1 VPWTVNSNGVF
12 RTGNI
17 KTSTKNK
24 CKTDNDKKYIQA
36 ILDGNGYSRNGKNFY
51 LTRNGKNVAHF
62 TSLGLNGMNGMNGG
76 ISFPSSPS
84 SQGITLIQPPGQLRN
99 SPMNN
104 NPSVIV
110 MPAAPSQQ
118 RQPDPQVIYMPSPA
132 QQQQPKPQVIYMQ
145 APPQPTP
152 PPQIVY
158 VHTPPPPP
166 QVIYMPSPQQQ
177 QPIPSPPQQPIP
189 PPPMYIPPQPTYI
202 SPPSG

>member
-1 VPWTVNSNGVF
+1 VPWTINSNGVV

-62 TSLGLNGMNGMNGG
+62 TSLGLNGMNGMNTMNGMNGG
-76 ISFPSSPS
+76 ISFPSRPN
-84 SQGITLIQPPGQLRN
+84 SQGITLIQSPGQLRT
-99 SPMNN
+99 SP
-104 NPSVIV
+104 SLQ
-110 MPAAPSQQ
+110 S
-118 RQPDPQVIYMPSPA
+118 QPDPQIIYMPSP
-132 QQQQPKPQVIYMQ
+132 QQPQPKPQVIYMP

-152 PPQIVY
+152 PPQIIY

-166 QVIYMPSPQQQ
+166 ANSQVVYMPSPPQQ
-177 QPIPSPPQQPIP
+177 QPIPLPQQPTPPSMYIP
-189 PPPMYIPPQPTYI
+189 PPPPTFI